1 MAVFE
6 ALKLTH
12 MTCAFL
18 SVAGFTLRGYWMLT
32 GSGQLRRR
40 LVKRLPHVIDTLLL
54 GTAIGMLLI
63 WRVSPLQVDWL
74 YAKVIALL
82 VYIGLGMV
90 ALRFGRSRKIRVRA
104 WFLALLTVAYIVSV
118 AYSKNPWGFLMHTP
132 VTGMF

>member
-1 MAVFE
+1 VTFFE
-6 ALKLTH
+6 VLKLTH

-18 SVAGFTLRGYWMLT
+18 SIAGFTLRGYWMLT
-32 GSGQLRRR
+32 GSGLLRHR

-82 VYIGLGMV
+82 V
-90 ALRFGRSRKIRVRA
+90 
-104 WFLALLTVAYIVSV
+104 
-118 AYSKNPWGFLMHTP
+118 
-132 VTGMF
+132 